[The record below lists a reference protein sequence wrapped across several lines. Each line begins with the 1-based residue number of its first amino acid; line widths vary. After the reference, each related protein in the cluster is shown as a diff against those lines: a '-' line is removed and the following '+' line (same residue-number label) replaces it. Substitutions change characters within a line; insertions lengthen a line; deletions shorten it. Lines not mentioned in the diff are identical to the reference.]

1 MSAARLD
8 QIPLA
13 DHAAEF
19 RVLRESTVRFFNGL
33 PDDAW
38 VKRGTA
44 SDSSFTVRAMAYI
57 TAGHVTHHA
66 VIMKERR

>member
-1 MSAARLD
+1 
-8 QIPLA
+8 
-13 DHAAEF
+13 
-19 RVLRESTVRFFNGL
+19 VRFFNGL